1 MRRNPQ
7 IEKLRERSCNRHY
20 FLTITNGET
29 NSQNHRKKKYVDLH
43 QTKINKSFS
52 NDQSLIVMRCSILRY
67 FTNDNATDRM
77 DVQSLQSSNPLR
89 TWSTKGEDFIRSTK
103 INKLKARI
111 KIPQKGSDKVL
122 ATQSKKSG
130 L

>member
-1 MRRNPQ
+1 
-7 IEKLRERSCNRHY
+7 
-20 FLTITNGET
+20 
-29 NSQNHRKKKYVDLH
+29 
-43 QTKINKSFS
+43 
-52 NDQSLIVMRCSILRY
+52 
-67 FTNDNATDRM
+67 M

-89 TWSTKGEDFIRSTK
+89 TWSTKEEDFIRSTK